1 MPDTPLDYQQFASE
15 EPEKLAQA
23 IAKGIPGTLRGM
35 MWQLM

>member
-1 MPDTPLDYQQFASE
+1 MLLDYQQFASARPDE
-15 EPEKLAQA
+15 LAQA